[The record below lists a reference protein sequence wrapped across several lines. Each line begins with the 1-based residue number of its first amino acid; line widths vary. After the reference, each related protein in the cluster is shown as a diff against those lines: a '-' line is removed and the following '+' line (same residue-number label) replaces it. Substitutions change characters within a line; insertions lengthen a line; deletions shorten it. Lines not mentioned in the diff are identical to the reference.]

1 VPIPSTEAAALDEAG
16 NEVAVGALGEI
27 CIRGP
32 QVMQGY
38 WNRPDETANVFTQ
51 NGWFRSGDMGIMDDK
66 GYFRITDRKKDMIVV
81 SGFKVFPNQ
90 IEDAVAL
97 HPGVAEV
104 AAIGVPDER
113 AGEVVKIIVV
123 RKDPNLTEQA
133 LMDHCRRHLTG
144 YKLPRIVEFST
155 EPLPKSNLG
164 KILRR
169 QLRDAQPR

>member
-1 VPIPSTEAAALDEAG
+1 
-16 NEVAVGALGEI
+16 
-27 CIRGP
+27 
-32 QVMQGY
+32 
-38 WNRPDETANVFTQ
+38 
-51 NGWFRSGDMGIMDDK
+51 
-66 GYFRITDRKKDMIVV
+66 
-81 SGFKVFPNQ
+81 
-90 IEDAVAL
+90 VAL